1 MKGLEIHD
9 VTFTYG
15 FFLIYFIFFDKI
27 SSKKMKVINIILA
40 LFLFGLG
47 FKRIAIA
54 SCILML
60 LAAWGLEKLT
70 PRVQFGIMKTILICG
85 VIFHFYIYSA

>member
-1 MKGLEIHD
+1 MD
-9 VTFTYG
+9 

-54 SCILML
+54 SCFLML
-60 LAAWGLEKLT
+60 LAAWGLKSLL
-70 PRVQFGIMKTILICG
+70 PVCSL
-85 VIFHFYIYSA
+85 V

>member
-40 LFLFGLG
+40 LFLFGLDL
-47 FKRIAIA
+47 RE
-54 SCILML
+54 SL
-60 LAAWGLEKLT
+60 
-70 PRVQFGIMKTILICG
+70 
-85 VIFHFYIYSA
+85 